1 MPVDIN
7 ADRQRSLPIVCDRA
21 QCDAGAGAAVQP
33 NHYRNRGERRRSGG
47 ELLRRY
53 NDAPDAQRLGR
64 DRQAHTGR
72 NAVEYEGEETAHQR
86 AETQRHHN
94 CRDHWPGREPPHKR
108 GVEAQA
114 ERHHRERREQHRAE
128 RPELEPVRAETRS

>member
-1 MPVDIN
+1 MTNVASRSRYDVIVPKPPPATSTHSTPAHIKTISGDGPHEPEIPVDIN

-33 NHYRNRGERRRSGG
+33 NHYRNRGERRRRGG

-72 NAVEYEGEETAHQR
+72 NAVEYEGE
-86 AETQRHHN
+86 
-94 CRDHWPGREPPHKR
+94 
-108 GVEAQA
+108 
-114 ERHHRERREQHRAE
+114 
-128 RPELEPVRAETRS
+128 